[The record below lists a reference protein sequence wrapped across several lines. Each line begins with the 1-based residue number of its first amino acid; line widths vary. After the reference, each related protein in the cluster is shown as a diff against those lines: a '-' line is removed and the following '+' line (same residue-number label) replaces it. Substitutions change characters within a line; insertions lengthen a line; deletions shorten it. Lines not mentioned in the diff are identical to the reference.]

1 MNNTVLAGNELR
13 RCCKCIAIVWA
24 LGLFSL
30 CSAEAQTATQL
41 VADEG
46 FREAFRHEYE
56 QVKAIAP
63 DMIVLELRDRIE
75 LVASRGSQVGAAS
88 NERRVR
94 GFESVLLQT
103 LRESLCKG
111 MPPPVEQPS
120 EVIVAS
126 VVDAANTQHLHTHD
140 TDVAELSAL
149 TQRLVDSQTPKRW
162 CGLKSLDEVR

>member
-1 MNNTVLAGNELR
+1 MNDTVSARNDLQRFWNCFAV
-13 RCCKCIAIVWA
+13 VWA
-24 LGLFSL
+24 LALFPF
-30 CSAEAQTATQL
+30 CSTEAQTATQF

-46 FREAFRHEYE
+46 FREAFRHEYD
-56 QVKAIAP
+56 QIKAIAP

-94 GFESVLLQT
+94 GFESVLLQA

-111 MPPPVEQPS
+111 MPPSVEQPA

-126 VVDAANTQHLHTHD
+126 VVDAANTQHLRTRD

-149 TQRLVDSQTPKRW
+149 TQRLIDSQTPKRW